1 MKSSMF
7 RRAGLGMLLPLL
19 TLCVALS
26 AAGSA
31 VLQAQTDKQVSPLFK
46 LLPEADSM
54 TGWVMKDKPQTFEGD
69 DLFLYIDGGAEIYHE
84 YGFTRAIA
92 QDYWKGE
99 DSITVEIFEMADP
112 GAAFGIFAHKR
123 GPDGKSMNVG
133 TTSSLEGYYVNFWRG
148 HYLVTLTASQ
158 ESEAV
163 INGLRTAAGIIDSRI
178 KDQGNA
184 PVLVDSLP
192 AEGLQVSSIKYMRG
206 PLGFLNV
213 CSLFPPDVFLFR
225 EGVKGDYAAGYS
237 AYVLRYDE
245 AGAASEAMKRAEKAV
260 LGDAAK
266 YRGASVGGTG
276 LGFENVEGKTVR
288 ITLRG
293 QIIIMIIGD
302 NKTAA
307 EAGLAALQGAA
318 KP

>member
-1 MKSSMF
+1 MKFPLS
-7 RRAGLGMLLPLL
+7 RRAGLGILLPLL
-19 TLCVALS
+19 TLCVSLS

-46 LLPEADSM
+46 FLPGADSM
-54 TGWVMKDKPQTFEGD
+54 TGWVIKDEPQTFEGE

-84 YGFTRAIA
+84 YGFTRTIT

-99 DSITVEIFEMADP
+99 DSITVEIFEMASP
-112 GAAFGIFAHKR
+112 EAAFGIFAHKR

-148 HYLVTLTASQ
+148 RYLVTLTASQ
-158 ESEAV
+158 ESEDV

-178 KDQGNA
+178 KDQGNMPA
-184 PVLVDSLP
+184 LIGALP
-192 AEGLQVSSIKYMRG
+192 ADGLQASSVKYMKG

-213 CSLFPPDVFLFR
+213 CTLFPADVFLFK
-225 EGVKGDYAAGYS
+225 EGVKGDYAAGFS
-237 AYVLRYDE
+237 AFLFRYDD
-245 AGAASEAMKRAEKAV
+245 AGAAAEAMKRAEKAV

-266 YRGASVGGTG
+266 YRGASVGGPG
-276 LGFENVEGKTVR
+276 LGFESVEGKTVR
-288 ITLRG
+288 ITLKG
-293 QIIIMIIGD
+293 QVVTMIVGD

-307 EAGLAALQGAA
+307 EAGLTALQGVA